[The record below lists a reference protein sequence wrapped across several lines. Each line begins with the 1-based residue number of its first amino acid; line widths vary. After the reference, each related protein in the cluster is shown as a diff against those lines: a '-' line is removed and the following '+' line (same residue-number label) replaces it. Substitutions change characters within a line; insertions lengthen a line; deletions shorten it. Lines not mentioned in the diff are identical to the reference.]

1 MSALERIIEKSG
13 RTEELYAARVS
24 AMIRE
29 RYSVDAELA
38 ILRQRDDKP
47 EEFAAYNAYA
57 EDCKARARAELELS
71 NV

>member
-1 MSALERIIEKSG
+1 MGALERIIEKSG

-38 ILRQRDDKP
+38 ILRQRDGKP
-47 EEFAAYNAYA
+47 EEFAAYNAFA
-57 EDCKARARAELELS
+57 EDCKARVRASLGEE
-71 NV
+71 